1 MTLVHFI
8 TCINNNNSLSK
19 YYLHFAKGNKKE
31 LSIVSRKFN
40 KKKCGK
46 LNNNYD
52 KLFFNFLL
60 IVRVEE
66 LSLDYNKNT
75 ELKLKYTFAQ
85 RMENMKFKKLEN
97 VINNLCYEEN
107 INLKTLSALCCLFSK
122 TMYYHS
128 QNVFV
133 MLNETE
139 QKDGEKIYLVKKDSS
154 ITYIKEE
161 KQLELKETSFE
172 IQSLDK
178 IFYSITHYRV
188 DELKKIGL
196 VLGLNTDGLKKNVYE
211 EISQHLSNAIFIKN

>member
-1 MTLVHFI
+1 M

-46 LNNNYD
+46 FNNNYD

-139 QKDGEKIYLVKKDSS
+139 QKDGEKIYLVKK
-154 ITYIKEE
+154 
-161 KQLELKETSFE
+161 
-172 IQSLDK
+172 
-178 IFYSITHYRV
+178 R
-188 DELKKIGL
+188 
-196 VLGLNTDGLKKNVYE
+196 
-211 EISQHLSNAIFIKN
+211 FINNICQRRKTTRTKRNKF